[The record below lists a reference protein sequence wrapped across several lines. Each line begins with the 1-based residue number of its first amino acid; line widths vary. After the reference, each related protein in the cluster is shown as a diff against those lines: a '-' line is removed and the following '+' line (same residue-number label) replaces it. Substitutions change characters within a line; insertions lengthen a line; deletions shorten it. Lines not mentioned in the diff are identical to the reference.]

1 MKSMEQTV
9 GGTIVCIGLAVA
21 FHQHR
26 REGLCR
32 TPEICPADPS
42 AKYKYNDYDDI
53 KNWRY
58 SNKHGH
64 FVEFEGITITCG
76 TYSSIDTRILL

>member
-9 GGTIVCIGLAVA
+9 GGTIVCIGCSY
-21 FHQHR
+21 HQHR

-32 TPEICPADPS
+32 TPEISPADPS

>member
-9 GGTIVCIGLAVA
+9 GGTIVCIGCSLPSTST
-21 FHQHR
+21 R
-26 REGLCR
+26 RIMSD
-32 TPEICPADPS
+32 PEICPADPS

-58 SNKHGH
+58 ANKHGH